1 MGYSTSAGSSSN
13 QAPGGQYSD
22 SGGGSGTYID
32 AALAAAASAATS
44 AAAAAISASTASVT
58 TGTINGATIGVTNPS
73 SGKFTTLETTQIV
86 GIGTT
91 PVSNVPLLIGKNIT
105 GNATS
110 YGARV
115 TGTIQ
120 SDVITTANI
129 FNSAP
134 STAVANFTLGNLRH
148 YHAQNL
154 TLGNGSTVTTQT
166 GFFAADLLSGV
177 SNYGFR
183 SLMTAGTNK
192 YGLYLEG
199 NADNYIAGNT
209 GIGVSPL
216 PNVRNYTGFTGSS
229 TSATEY
235 GTYSYILATANSGA
249 VSKFAGT
256 FVGQMSTG
264 LNTSGGVIGV
274 QGNGNIQA
282 AGATTGQLIGVLGAL
297 STSAAGTVLGTATTF
312 QSTIQNGGS
321 STFAG
326 ALIGYHAVD
335 HSVTATGAVAAFYGA
350 YTAAANKY
358 NLCMAG
364 TATNLF
370 NGDVQAAAAANIVV
384 TGTGGLGYGTG
395 SGGSV
400 TQITS
405 KATTVGLNK
414 TNGAITTHNA
424 SLASNTSV
432 TFAVNNS
439 TVAATDV
446 VVACIKS
453 GSSGNY
459 QVTVDAVVAGAFNVS
474 IRNISAGPLTDVL
487 VINFAVIKGVTS

>member
-58 TGTINGATIGVTNPS
+58 TGTINGATIGATNPS
-73 SGKFTTLETTQIV
+73 SGKFTTLETTQTV

-91 PVSNVPLLIGKNIT
+91 PVNNVPLLIGENIT

-115 TGTIQ
+115 TSTIQ

-134 STAVANFTLGNLRH
+134 STAVASFTLGNLRH

-154 TLGNGSTVTTQT
+154 TLGSGSTVTTQT
-166 GFFAADLLSGV
+166 GFLAADLLSGV

-192 YGLYLEG
+192 WGLYMEG
-199 NADNYIAGNT
+199 NADNYLAGNL
-209 GIGVSPL
+209 GVGVTPL
-216 PNVRNYTGFTGSS
+216 ATVKNYSGFSGNSTDAAEYSLYAYMLAGARAGSS
-229 TSATEY
+229 
-235 GTYSYILATANSGA
+235 
-249 VSKFAGT
+249 SKFAGT
-256 FVGQMSTG
+256 FVGQAHTG
-264 LNTSGGVIGV
+264 LNITGGVVGV
-274 QGNGNIQA
+274 QGNGNISGV
-282 AGATTGQLIGVLGAL
+282 GASMGQLIGSLGAI
-297 STSAAGTVLGTATTF
+297 STSAAGTVLGTTASF
-312 QSTIQNGGS
+312 QSTIQNAGA
-321 STFAG
+321 STFSG

-335 HSVTATGAVAAFYGA
+335 HAVTATGAVAAFYGA

-370 NGDVQAAAAANIVV
+370 NGDLQAASAANILV
-384 TGTGGLGYGTG
+384 TGTGGLGYSTG

-400 TQITS
+400 TQTGSRTTNITS
-405 KATTVGLNK
+405 GIDK
-414 TNGAITTHNA
+414 TNGSITLVSA
-424 SLASNTSV
+424 AGSTSWQSFTV
-432 TFAVNNS
+432 TNNK
-439 TVAATDV
+439 VAATDTV
-446 VVACIKS
+446 RVCQKS
-453 GSSGNY
+453 GTDLY
-459 QVTVDAVVAGAFNVS
+459 MIHVTAV
-474 IRNISAGPLTDVL
+474 SAGSFRITFATTGGTTVEQPVF
-487 VINFAVIKGVTS
+487 NFAVIKGVTS